1 LASAAALATGN
12 DAVTFN
18 AAGLSQGEQRRI
30 ARSFPNQRNPSVT
43 AYYVQGEALSTLQDA
58 SLSPLPVAFG
68 RRIALEAPRITLP
81 PAANNPLDR
90 SLALHGIGVVIEAL
104 EAR

>member
-1 LASAAALATGN
+1 MASAAALATGN

-30 ARSFPNQRNPSVT
+30 ARSFPNQGNPSVT

-68 RRIALEAPRITLP
+68 RRIALEAPRIRLP